1 MTVLVDSD
9 ILIEV
14 SRGRNADVVSK
25 WIDLSNADAAVL
37 YSPVSV
43 AELWAGARPNECETL
58 NNLFRALTCIPIDEE
73 AGRQAGVYLR
83 QYRRSHGIEIADAL
97 IAASAAANR
106 AELWTRN
113 RKHYPMKE
121 VSFFD

>member
-25 WIDLSNADAAVL
+25 WIDLSIADAAVL

-43 AELWAGARPNECETL
+43 AELWAGARPNE
-58 NNLFRALTCIPIDEE
+58 
-73 AGRQAGVYLR
+73 
-83 QYRRSHGIEIADAL
+83 
-97 IAASAAANR
+97 
-106 AELWTRN
+106 AE
-113 RKHYPMKE
+113 
-121 VSFFD
+121 

>member
-43 AELWAGARPNECETL
+43 AELWAGARPNEYEML

>member
-14 SRGRNADVVSK
+14 SRGKDQD
-25 WIDLSNADAAVL
+25 ILSRWTELGRSDNLIL
-37 YSPVSV
+37 YSPVTV
-43 AELWAGARPNECETL
+43 AELWAGARPREYEAL
-58 NNLFRALTCIPIDEE
+58 ANLFRALICAPIDNETGRH
-73 AGRQAGVYLR
+73 AGDYLR
-83 QYRRSHGIEIADAL
+83 QYRKSHGVELGDAL
-97 IAASAAANR
+97 IATAAVLNR

-121 VSFFD
+121 LSFY